1 MRNRRRIFNN
11 KRFGWAILLTLI
23 ICFSAII
30 FGVCTGNSAFATTS
44 DEVVE
49 TNFFGNY
56 TDDGEGCG
64 VYMILNMI
72 IDILSIGIAITGVIG
87 VTLVG
92 IQYMTAKDSEEKTRK
107 AKNRMLEI
115 VIGLVTYAAL
125 FAGVQWLLP
134 GGLMNNS
141 CRSISD
147 EKLAQMK
154 EDEKKKEEEVKKKQQ
169 AEQQN
174 KKNKKTAKKQKQ
186 EQQQKNK
193 AYKKCMENAAP
204 LIRSKICKI
213 EDPRERIS
221 ETTRL
226 LAWPKGTAWNTYS
239 KRATANFRNV
249 LNQIYFSGGGCSAD
263 GKSCAAFVDVVV
275 LASGVDPNF
284 SGSKNNK
291 GFNTG
296 CIYNYLVKSKKWVEI
311 SKLGDKVPRAGDISV
326 KPRLLNGR
334 VACNTNA
341 YDQSGHVVLY
351 AKDASGKTVTAEANN
366 CGNYGIYTNN
376 KWSYNNIN
384 RFTVF
389 RYVGK

>member
-1 MRNRRRIFNN
+1 MRNRRKIFNN

-23 ICFSAII
+23 VCFSAII
-30 FGVCTGNSAFATTS
+30 FSVCTGNSAFATTS

-115 VIGLVTYAAL
+115 VIGLVAYAAL

-141 CRSISD
+141 CKSISD

-154 EDEKKKEEEVKKKQQ
+154 ENEKKKEEEEKKKQQ

-174 KKNKKTAKKQKQ
+174 KKNEKTAKKQKQ

-193 AYKKCMENAAP
+193 AYKKCMERAAKVV
-204 LIRSKICKI
+204 RDKVCKV
-213 EDPRERIS
+213 EDPVERIVK
-221 ETTRL
+221 TAKL
-226 LAWPKGTAWNTYS
+226 LAGSRDYASYVYKQAMKQTDSNNRNDSCQKSGESCNTYV
-239 KRATANFRNV
+239 ATV
-249 LNQIYFSGGGCSAD
+249 LR
-263 GKSCAAFVDVVV
+263 
-275 LASGVDPNF
+275 ASGVDLGIPT
-284 SGSKNNK
+284 GNK
-291 GFNTG
+291 GEGNWTG
-296 CIYNYLVKSKKWVEI
+296 ALSTYFKNHKNKWKFISHNPYSSRNGDVVIVGGEHVTITVKNSQGKLVTAHASHCTDFPFISGGIYNGYS
-311 SKLGDKVPRAGDISV
+311 GTPSV
-326 KPRLLNGR
+326 YR
-334 VACNTNA
+334 
-341 YDQSGHVVLY
+341 YI
-351 AKDASGKTVTAEANN
+351 GK
-366 CGNYGIYTNN
+366 
-376 KWSYNNIN
+376 
-384 RFTVF
+384 
-389 RYVGK
+389 

>member
-11 KRFGWAILLTLI
+11 KRFGWVILLTLI
-23 ICFSAII
+23 VCFSAII
-30 FGVCTGNSAFATTS
+30 FGVYTGNSAFATTS

-115 VIGLVTYAAL
+115 VIGLVAYAAL

-141 CRSISD
+141 CKSISD

-154 EDEKKKEEEVKKKQQ
+154 EDEKKKEEEEKKKQQ

-174 KKNKKTAKKQKQ
+174 KKNKKTTKKQKQ

-193 AYKKCMENAAP
+193 AYKKCMERAA
-204 LIRSKICKI
+204 RVVRNDICKL
-213 EDPRERIS
+213 
-221 ETTRL
+221 ETGAEKIAKTAKL
-226 LAWPKGTAWNTYS
+226 LAWPVSQAGYS
-239 KRATANFRNV
+239 YNKATTKFNYA
-249 LNQIYFSGGGCSAD
+249 LNQTHFSGNGDHCSPS
-263 GKSCAAFVDVVV
+263 GKSCAAFIDVVV
-275 LASGVDPNF
+275 LASGVDPYFPGGPNYNGY
-284 SGSKNNK
+284 S
-291 GFNTG
+291 TAA
-296 CIYNYLVKSKKWVEI
+296 IYNHLKNSSKWKDI
-311 SKLGDKVPRAGDISV
+311 RKIDNKVRPGDIAV
-326 KPRLLNGR
+326 KPLTSNGP
-334 VACNTNA
+334 
-341 YDQSGHVVLY
+341 GHVLTY
-351 AKDASGKTVTAEANN
+351 IKNASGKIVAVQASLCQYYGKVSTKKDYANDSA
-366 CGNYGIYTNN
+366 YT
-376 KWSYNNIN
+376 I
-384 RFTVF
+384 F
-389 RYVGK
+389 RYVGD